1 MNHPRP
7 ASSHQV
13 RRRRV
18 LLAAAALAALV
29 LLAPLPAQGATDDP
43 SVRAATPAA
52 SAAPTT
58 PSTLRSKDALPVSVS
73 ITAITPQVLQPGEDL
88 TVTATVRNDS
98 TEEIAAPRAS
108 VRIHRFR
115 LATRAELDSWAQ
127 AGPTDTAGTVA
138 GSTDLAGP
146 LAPGASAQVT
156 VTVPAADIGLLRTP
170 DAWGPRGIAVE
181 ITSGRLRLGLA
192 RSFLL
197 WLSSDDV
204 TQTRVSVLTPLVGP
218 VTDPSAPS
226 ASGDGT
232 SPSPEPTGSPSS
244 ADPVARLRAVL
255 SATSA
260 HPEVSWAVDPAL
272 LAESADGSPAAREWL
287 TALVSGTP
295 GRDVL
300 ALPWSDPDLAAL
312 AHADRADLL
321 DVALTTAGSVAD
333 TGADAAAASA
343 MASIWSG
350 GRSTVLWAADDV
362 PDQQTATL
370 AAGSSARALVVGPDA
385 MAADDST
392 DVTPSGRAEI
402 STSAGPLTALV
413 PDATLSGLL
422 EDPAAA
428 QPGATAATSAQR
440 MLAETAV
447 LARERTSGVQHVL
460 ATTSRT
466 WVPDV
471 PVVRAELDA
480 LAAAPWVR
488 LSPVSG
494 LLGSSD
500 DGIDRTALPERD
512 VHPDELSADEV
523 GALGDAHAAVVSF
536 ATVVADPTSLL
547 AGFDQEVLAPL
558 SVAWRADPAGRSA
571 AVAQVVAD
579 AADRR
584 SGLSVLLNDQFTV
597 ISQSTQIRLAVAS
610 DLDQDATVRVQM
622 VPRKACIQVT
632 GPDEVVAAAG
642 AETTVT
648 FDVRANANCDVTVD
662 VTVTSTDGTVVAA
675 PVDFTARVAPTIEN
689 VGTAVV
695 GALLAIGLVVGVVRT
710 ARRGRSARRGI
721 VVSPPAPGPEDPA

>member
-1 MNHPRP
+1 M
-7 ASSHQV
+7 
-13 RRRRV
+13 
-18 LLAAAALAALV
+18 LLAAGALAALV
-29 LLAPLPAQGATDDP
+29 LLVPLPAQGATDGP
-43 SVRAATPAA
+43 SVRAPAPTA

-58 PSTLRSKDALPVSVS
+58 PSALRPDNALPVTVS
-73 ITAITPQVLQPGEDL
+73 ITSITPQVLQPGEDL
-88 TVTATVRNDS
+88 TVTATLRNDS
-98 TEEIAAPRAS
+98 TEEVAAPRAT

-115 LATRAELDSWAQ
+115 LATRVELADWAE

-138 GSTDLAGP
+138 GSTALTEP

-156 VTVPAADIGLLRTP
+156 VTVPAEDVGLLRTP
-170 DAWGPRGIAVE
+170 DAWGPRGIALEVS
-181 ITSGRLRLGLA
+181 SGRLRLGLA

-204 TQTRVSVLTPLVGP
+204 TQTRVSVLTPLVGAGADA
-218 VTDPSAPS
+218 TDGS
-226 ASGDGT
+226 
-232 SPSPEPTGSPSS
+232 SPSPAPTGTASS
-244 ADPVARLRAVL
+244 ADPFTRLRAVL
-255 SATSA
+255 SATAA

-272 LAESADGSPAAREWL
+272 LAESTAASPAAREWL
-287 TALVSGTP
+287 TDLVRGTT

-300 ALPWSDPDLAAL
+300 ALPWADPDLAAL
-312 AHADRADLL
+312 AHADRPDLL
-321 DVALTTAGSVAD
+321 DLALTTSDTSSAAGSAL
-333 TGADAAAASA
+333 
-343 MASIWSG
+343 ASIWSG
-350 GRSTVLWAADDV
+350 GRSSLLWAADDV
-362 PDQQTATL
+362 PDQQTAAL
-370 AAGSSARALVVGPDA
+370 AAGSSARALVVGADA
-385 MAADDST
+385 LTADDST
-392 DVTPSGRAEI
+392 GVTPSGRAEV
-402 STSAGPLTALV
+402 STSRGPLVALV

-440 MLAETAV
+440 MLAETAI

-466 WVPDV
+466 WEPDV
-471 PVVRAELDA
+471 AVVRAELDA
-480 LAAAPWVR
+480 LAAAPWVQ
-488 LSPVSG
+488 LSPVTG
-494 LLGSSD
+494 LLGSGD
-500 DGIDRTALPERD
+500 DGVDRAALPERD
-512 VHPDELSADEV
+512 VHPDELSAEEV
-523 GALGDAHAAVVSF
+523 TTLGDAHDAVASF

-558 SVAWRADPAGRSA
+558 AVAWRQDPAERSA
-571 AVAQVVAD
+571 AVAQVAAD
-579 AADRR
+579 AATRR

-597 ISQSTQIRLAVAS
+597 ISQSTQIRLAVAN

-642 AETTVT
+642 GETTVT

-662 VTVTSTDGTVVAA
+662 VTVTSTDGTVVAD
-675 PVDFTARVAPTIEN
+675 PVEFTARVAPTIEN

-721 VVSPPAPGPEDPA
+721 VVSGTPPVPGPEDPA